1 MAFHLSSSGTPTLP
15 VQRRDVRGGRVQPTR
30 KKAEENLIWKILA
43 VAISIFLFACIS
55 AGFLGQS
62 KSEFARNSRAE
73 DDQEGGKILDSA
85 QQVTKED
92 ARTLIQSIEDI
103 DIKMI
108 GKVCGISLSRDHLST
123 CKNKEHGEIAHRL
136 HILGER
142 HSGTNVA
149 TELILKNFRIKLP
162 SRSKLVKESPW
173 INVEQYRKEYGLN
186 SHKHST
192 QSDTGYYPGLS
203 IVSIRNPYDWVQS
216 MMKECYHCSK
226 QQVKAKNDPDKF
238 VSIPW
243 TSGAHILPHEQFDN
257 IFDLRNRKFCNHVSV
272 ASRRSDCVIIVRS
285 ESTILGDEQKA
296 FVQRVKEMTGWD
308 MVQKE
313 PQQALGYFGR
323 MGASTFNPAT
333 YIHKSIYL
341 KSNYTSKDRRIIQA
355 VRSAMDADFE
365 QAVGY
370 KTDLGI

>member
-15 VQRRDVRGGRVQPTR
+15 VQRRDVRGGRVQPSR
-30 KKAEENLIWKILA
+30 KKTEENLIWKLLA
-43 VAISIFLFACIS
+43 VAIIIFLFACIS

-62 KSEFARNSRAE
+62 KSEFAQNSRYE
-73 DDQEGGKILDSA
+73 DGKGDTAVESTQI
-85 QQVTKED
+85 TKED
-92 ARTLIQSIEDI
+92 AETLTQAIEDINIQSIN
-103 DIKMI
+103 KA
-108 GKVCGISLSRDHLST
+108 CGTSLSKEDLFT

-162 SRSKLVKESPW
+162 NKSKLLKESPW

-186 SHKHST
+186 SHKHNT

-226 QQVKAKNDPDKF
+226 QQMKSKNDPDKF

-243 TSGAHILPHEQFDN
+243 TSGAHILPNERFDN
-257 IFDLRNRKFCNHVSV
+257 IFDLRKKKFCNHLSV
-272 ASRRSDCVIIVRS
+272 AARRSDCLMIIRA
-285 ESTILGDEQKA
+285 ESTILGDQQKA
-296 FVQRVKEMTGWD
+296 FVQRVKAMTGWD
-308 MVQKE
+308 MVQNE
-313 PQQALGYFGR
+313 PQEVLGYFGR
-323 MGASTFNPAT
+323 MGASTFNPAAYT
-333 YIHKSIYL
+333 RKSIYM
-341 KSNYTSKDRRIIQA
+341 KSTNYTSKDRRIIQA
-355 VRSAMDADFE
+355 VRSGLDAEFE
-365 QAVGY
+365 RAVGY
-370 KTDLGI
+370 RPDLGI

>member
-30 KKAEENLIWKILA
+30 KKTEETLIWKILA
-43 VAISIFLFACIS
+43 VAIIIFLFACIS
-55 AGFLGQS
+55 AGFLGES

-73 DDQEGGKILDSA
+73 DGKGSNTLGST
-85 QQVTKED
+85 QQVSEED
-92 ARTLIQSIEDI
+92 TNTLIQSIEDV
-103 DIKMI
+103 DIQLI
-108 GKVCGISLSRDHLST
+108 SRVCGISLSKDHLSS

-162 SRSKLVKESPW
+162 SRSKLLKESPW

-186 SHKHST
+186 SHKHNT
-192 QSDTGYYPGLS
+192 QRDTGYYPGLS
-203 IVSIRNPYDWVQS
+203 IVSIRNPYDWVRS

-226 QQVKAKNDPDKF
+226 QQMKAKNDPERF

-243 TSGAHILPHEQFDN
+243 TRGAHILPHEQFDN
-257 IFDLRNRKFCNHVSV
+257 IFDLRKRKFCNQVSV
-272 ASRRSDCVIIVRS
+272 AAKRSDCVVIVNS
-285 ESTILGDEQKA
+285 ESTILGDQQKA
-296 FVQRVKEMTGWD
+296 LVHRVKEMTGWA
-308 MVQKE
+308 MVHKE
-313 PQQALGYFGR
+313 PQEALGYFGR
-323 MGASTFNPAT
+323 MGASLFDPAT

-341 KSNYTSKDRRIIQA
+341 KSNYTNTDRRIIQA
-355 VRSAMDADFE
+355 VRSSMDADFE
-365 QAVGY
+365 RAVGY